1 MTPSVSIV
9 FPTRRRQEYLEVA
22 LESVA
27 AQAARHGAEVLVV
40 EDDAERAAT
49 RRLAE
54 THGARYI
61 ALGSARGINVARN
74 AGVAAA
80 SGELICFLDDD
91 VEVWPGW
98 LDALLAGVVG
108 CPGHEAFGGPIRPRL
123 EGVRLRT
130 CGREPVPITSLDLG
144 PLDRD
149 APFAWGANFA
159 LRRSAVE
166 RIGGFDP
173 QLNFCGDEE
182 DWQRRLHAAGGR
194 VRYVAR
200 AGVDHRRA
208 GPDARLRSL
217 VRGAHQRGRHARRYD
232 ERKRVAPPVNAEL
245 RVLTGCGWHAGRHFC
260 VNGIV
265 LGAMSAG
272 RLRAALTRRLHRG
285 GESPPVGP
293 VGVQPEADFLSGR
306 SGTLSRRG
314 LLRARVSDALAD
326 VVTWPWRRAL
336 ARAAA
341 RGPVRR
347 ILVHGVVRPENED
360 QVDRIRAELAA
371 SRHAVDLH
379 LAPGRPDAGK
389 WENLNAALAAHP
401 PRGHDWLLLVDDDV
415 WLPHGFFDAF
425 VFCCER
431 HRLELAQPAHAYASH
446 AAWPVT
452 RRRPG
457 VIVRETRFVEIGPVT
472 AIAAGAFDDLL
483 PFPDLRMGWGLD
495 FHWSALAAAAG
506 RRIGIVDATPIRHG
520 TPVAAGYPR
529 EAAVA
534 EGVAFLAERPRIARA
549 DADVTV
555 RRHLGWRR

>member
-9 FPTRRRQEYLEVA
+9 FPTRRRHDYLRVA
-22 LESVA
+22 LASVT
-27 AQAARHGAEVLVV
+27 AQAARHGAEVVVV
-40 EDDAERAAT
+40 EDDPERLAT

-54 THGARYI
+54 AHGARYI

-74 AGVAAA
+74 AGVSVARAD
-80 SGELICFLDDD
+80 LICFLDDD

-98 LDALLAGVVG
+98 LDALLAGVDG
-108 CPGHEAFGGPIRPRL
+108 CPDHQAFGGPIRPRL
-123 EGVRLRT
+123 EGGRLPT

-144 PLDRD
+144 PVDRD
-149 APFAWGANFA
+149 AAFAWGANFA
-159 LRRSAVE
+159 LRRAAVE

-182 DWQRRLHAAGGR
+182 DWQRRLRAAGGR
-194 VRYVAR
+194 VRYVAG

-232 ERKRVAPPVNAEL
+232 ERKGVAPPLSAEL
-245 RVLTGCGWHAGRHFC
+245 RVLAGCGWHATRHFC
-260 VNGIV
+260 ANGIV

-272 RLRAALTRRLHRG
+272 RLRAALTRRSRG
-285 GESPPVGP
+285 GEGRTPVTSVEAGP
-293 VGVQPEADFLSGR
+293 QPDFLSGR

-314 LLRARVSDALAD
+314 LLQARVSDALAD
-326 VVTWPWRRAL
+326 AVTWPTRRAL

-347 ILVHGVVRPENED
+347 ILVHGVVRPDHADAVE
-360 QVDRIRAELAA
+360 RIRGELAA
-371 SRHAVDLH
+371 SRHAVDLQ
-379 LAPGRPDAGK
+379 LAPGRPGAGK

-401 PRGHDWLLLVDDDV
+401 PHGHDWLLLVDDDV
-415 WLPHGFFDAF
+415 RLPRGFLDAF

-431 HRLELAQPAHAYASH
+431 HRLALAQPAHAYASH

-457 VIVRETRFVEIGPVT
+457 VLVRETRFVEIGPVT
-472 AIAAGAFDDLL
+472 AIAAAAFEDLL

-534 EGVAFLAERPRIARA
+534 EGVAFLARRPRIARA

-555 RRHLGWRR
+555 RRHFGWRR